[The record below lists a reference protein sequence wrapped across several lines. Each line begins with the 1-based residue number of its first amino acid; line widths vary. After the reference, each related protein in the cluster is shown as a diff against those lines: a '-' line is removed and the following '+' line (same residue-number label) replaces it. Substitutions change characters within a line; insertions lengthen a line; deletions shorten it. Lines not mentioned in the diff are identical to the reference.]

1 MSKPC
6 PGRELQNSGT
16 TKRDAGEAEMFWTPG
31 RAAMKTPNS
40 SLLPQLHLPHAHI
53 LSEPNIPHLVFP
65 ALTLLGRTKG
75 SNLQKTPD
83 QATPWEQA
91 HAP

>member
-1 MSKPC
+1 
-6 PGRELQNSGT
+6 
-16 TKRDAGEAEMFWTPG
+16 MFWTPG

-40 SLLPQLHLPHAHI
+40 SLLPQLQPPNAPLLHQLHLPHAHL
-53 LSEPNIPHLVFP
+53 LSEPHTPPFVFP
-65 ALTLLGRTKG
+65 ALTLPGRTKAS
-75 SNLQKTPD
+75 SNLQKTLD